1 MSRLTRYVLRQLGLG
16 LVAVTLALALL
27 VWLTQSLRFLD
38 LVLNRGLSF
47 EVFLE
52 LTLYMLPNFI
62 AVVLP
67 VTTFIIVL
75 AVYHR
80 LENDRELVVMR
91 GAGLG
96 PFALGRPALIIAGTV
111 AGIGW
116 AMNLWVVPETY
127 RAFREYQFD
136 IRHRMAAVL
145 LQEGVF
151 SSLGDGI
158 TVFVRGRESDG
169 SFRGILLHD
178 ARDARAPATIFAE
191 RAWFAVDGG
200 TPRVVLVNG
209 SRQELDPR
217 TGTVR
222 TLSFRENT
230 IMIATPAMR
239 EEERYREAR
248 ERTVGELLFPDP
260 ADQISERDRRRFVA
274 EAHQRLSGP
283 LVSVSLVLVAL
294 AFLLGG
300 EFSRFGK
307 TRRLVAAVLVGSGLI
322 AAGVALGNLAARHTA
337 LVPLIWLH
345 AILPGVLALVW
356 LVAPWQARR
365 PAGLAAQG

>member
-1 MSRLTRYVLRQLGLG
+1 MPRLTRYVLRQLGLG
-16 LVAVTLALALL
+16 LVAVTLGLALL

-38 LVLNRGLSF
+38 LVLNRGLSLG
-47 EVFLE
+47 VFLE
-52 LTLYMLPNFI
+52 LTLFMLPNFV

-67 VTTFIIVL
+67 VTTFIVVL

-80 LENDRELVVMR
+80 LETDRELVVMR
-91 GAGLG
+91 SAGLG
-96 PFALGRPALIIAGTV
+96 PTALARPALIV
-111 AGIGW
+111 AGAVAAILW

-151 SSLGDGI
+151 SSLADGI
-158 TVFVRGRESDG
+158 TVFVRARDADG

-178 ARDARAPATIFAE
+178 ARDARAPATVFAE

-200 TPRVVLVNG
+200 APRVVLVNG
-209 SRQELDPR
+209 SRQEIDPR

-222 TLSFRENT
+222 TLSFSENT
-230 IMIATPAMR
+230 ITIASPAMR
-239 EEERYREAR
+239 EEARHREAR

-260 ADQISERDRRRFVA
+260 ADRISERDRRRFVA

-283 LVSVSLVLVAL
+283 FVAVSLVLVAL
-294 AFLLGG
+294 SFLLGG
-300 EFSRFGK
+300 DFSRFGK
-307 TRRLVAAVLVGSGLI
+307 TRRLLAAVLVGSGLI
-322 AAGVALGNLAARHTA
+322 AAGVALGNLAARHLA
-337 LVPLIWLH
+337 LLPMIWLH
-345 AILPGVLALVW
+345 AILPGLLALLW
-356 LVAPWQARR
+356 LVAPWQGRR
-365 PAGLAAQG
+365 PAGMETRA